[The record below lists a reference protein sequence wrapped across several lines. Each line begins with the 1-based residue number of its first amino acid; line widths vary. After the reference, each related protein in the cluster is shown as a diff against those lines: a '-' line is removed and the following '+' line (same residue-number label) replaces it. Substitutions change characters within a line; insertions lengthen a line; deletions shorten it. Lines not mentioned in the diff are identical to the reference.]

1 MKTSAA
7 TEEDKLQP
15 SRNNNSSMIK
25 ERTNQPYHSGDIV
38 DRINQ
43 MYHSSKV
50 YSYFN
55 KMIRKINLSIW
66 TTAHS

>member
-1 MKTSAA
+1 MKASSTTKDSSELV
-7 TEEDKLQP
+7 TMQP

-25 ERTNQPYHSGDIV
+25 ERTNQPYYSVDIV

-50 YSYFN
+50 
-55 KMIRKINLSIW
+55 SISVI
-66 TTAHS
+66 TL

>member
-7 TEEDKLQP
+7 TEEDNLQP
-15 SRNNNSSMIK
+15 SRNNNNSMIK
-25 ERTNQPYHSGDIV
+25 ERTNQPYYSGDIV

-50 YSYFN
+50 YSYFDII
-55 KMIRKINLSIW
+55 IRKINLSIW